1 MGFTFVQRF
10 HIHAFFVFVISTKT
24 TLKFLSMLSL
34 TFRLGAA
41 TVVGSLL
48 SLSGFAQTPAAQP
61 NAARPT
67 QYAKTITADDLRKHL
82 TILAADDMEGRET
95 GTRGQKKAAE
105 YIAKQFAAD
114 GLKPIAPA
122 ADGKTSYM
130 QPFTLYKKM
139 WGEFYVKTDGKQF
152 AYLKDFLTNGLLNLP
167 QETNFETVF
176 VNYGIVDDKFNDY
189 VNLDV
194 KGKAVVM
201 LDGEPKNADGSSA
214 VTGAKDP
221 SKWGKP
227 DSWRIR
233 TSTAKDKGAA
243 QVFIVSAAT
252 AEEFKKL
259 LTERGA
265 LQQRF
270 NRLGVKP
277 GSENVG
283 TVGTFMISTDMAAA
297 LLGKKP
303 EQMTNA
309 IEQIRTKGTSTVGKL
324 AGNVAVKAE
333 RKDENVQTENVMG
346 YDHIGI
352 SPDGQVNNGAND
364 DGSGTVSV
372 LELAQA
378 FAKAKAEGNG
388 PRRSMLFLTVVGEEK
403 GLLGSEY
410 YADISP
416 VLALSNT
423 VADLNIDMVG
433 RVDDLH
439 QNKSPKDNYIY
450 AIGSDKLSS
459 DLHRISENAN
469 SQYTQMELD
478 YKYNEPSDPERIYYR
493 SDHYNFAKHKIPI
506 IFYFNGLH
514 ADYHRP
520 TDDIEKIDFNLAEK
534 TARLVFYTA
543 WEIANREERLKVD
556 SNKP

>member
-1 MGFTFVQRF
+1 MPS
-10 HIHAFFVFVISTKT
+10 STP
-24 TLKFLSMLSL
+24 LALL
-34 TFRLGAA
+34 
-41 TVVGSLL
+41 GSLL
-48 SLSGFAQTPAAQP
+48 SISLFAQPP
-61 NAARPT
+61 SARPE

-95 GTRGQKKAAE
+95 GTPGQKKAAQ
-105 YIAKQFAAD
+105 YIAGQMTD
-114 GLKPIAPA
+114 IGLKAIVPA
-122 ADGKTSYM
+122 ADGKPSYF
-130 QPFTLYKKM
+130 QPFTLYKKT
-139 WGEFYVKTDGKQF
+139 WGDFYVKAGGKQF

-167 QETNFETVF
+167 QETTYETVF
-176 VNYGIVDDKFNDY
+176 VNHGIVDDKFNDY

-201 LDGEPKNADGSSA
+201 LDGEPKNPDGSSS
-214 VTGAKDP
+214 VTQAKEP

-227 DSWRIR
+227 DSWRYKALA
-233 TSTAKDKGAA
+233 AKDKGAA
-243 QVFIVSAAT
+243 QVFIVSTAN
-252 AEEFKKL
+252 AEEFKRM

-270 NRLGVKP
+270 NRLSLKP
-277 GSENVG
+277 GQENVG
-283 TVGTFMISTDMAAA
+283 TVGTFMISTEMAAA

-303 EQMTNA
+303 EQITKA

-324 AGNVAVKAE
+324 AGTVAVKAE

-346 YDHIGI
+346 YVEGSDKKNEVVVVSGHYDHIGI

-378 FAKAKAEGNG
+378 FAQAKADGNG

-416 VLALSNT
+416 VLPLTNT

-439 QNKSPKDNYIY
+439 QNKTPKDNYIY
-450 AIGSDKLSS
+450 VIGSDKLSS

-469 SQYTQMELD
+469 MQYTQMELD
-478 YKYNEPSDPERIYYR
+478 YKYNDPSDPERIYYR

-520 TDDIEKIDFNLAEK
+520 GDDVEKIDFNLAEK

-543 WEIANREERLKVD
+543 WEIANRDERLKVD